1 MRFTHPDS
9 QAWPFQVAYVEV
21 GTLNVDVDFRLEI
34 DLLITWP
41 GDTKATPATYTTYF
55 KNAYD
60 ASVADADAAA
70 QKSADVSMLPW
81 NQMLAVEKPMLK

>member
-1 MRFTHPDS
+1 
-9 QAWPFQVAYVEV
+9 VAYVEV

-70 QKSADVSMLPW
+70 QKSADVSVLPW
-81 NQMLAVEKPMLK
+81 NQMLAVEKALLKQIRDDSCCSA